1 MPKARKLTIAV
12 ICRGQDGD
20 AVLNK
25 LAEEVG
31 EEIAKA
37 GATLICGGLGGL
49 MTAAAKGA
57 KSAGGDTIG
66 VLMSYDKA
74 DANEYIDTVIAT
86 GMGYARN
93 VIVVASA
100 DAVIAID
107 GGPGTLAEIAFAVT
121 LGKPI
126 VGLFT
131 WDCSSPYYGELR
143 ITEARDAREA
153 VQKALEL
160 ALGNDE

>member
-1 MPKARKLTIAV
+1 MPGTRKPTIAV
-12 ICRGQDGD
+12 ICRGKDGD
-20 AVLNK
+20 PLLSK

-31 EEIAKA
+31 QEIARA

-49 MTAAAKGA
+49 MTDAARGA
-57 KSAGGDTIG
+57 KSAGGGTVG

-74 DANEYIDTVIAT
+74 DANEFIDTVIAT
-86 GMGYARN
+86 GMGHARN

-107 GGPGTLAEIAFAVT
+107 GGPGTLAEIAFAAT

-126 VGLFT
+126 IGLFT
-131 WDCSSPYYGELR
+131 WNCSSLHYGELGV
-143 ITEARDAREA
+143 IEASDAKDAVTQAVMLARE
-153 VQKALEL
+153 
-160 ALGNDE
+160 